1 VGAGC
6 ANANSSPGWHVESVP
21 APHCAGRWTALARP
35 RRLLL
40 AASVAVVAV
49 AGLLAAGRWLQPQL
63 DRQRAAAPPS
73 PSSTVET
80 ATHPPG
86 SPAITK
92 TADTA
97 PVDAIAVTPRTV
109 WTAAGGLVLRIDPVT
124 RHTVVVPGIGTVAP
138 PVVGLAAG
146 AGAVWATTTAGRP
159 LLRIDPGT
167 ARAASL
173 SVPAQAVAAARSG
186 VWAVCCQAGARRGQL
201 TRIDPA
207 TGRVLRV
214 MSLPGHPDAVGIGP
228 GGVWVRGSGRLL
240 WRIDPSSNRVVATIP
255 LASGPTSRGDAVGT
269 GEPGGDIAVTEDAV
283 WVSDPA
289 AATVWR
295 IDPRHDRVDSTGW
308 EADGSDL
315 AVAADGVVW
324 ASSDTRL
331 LGLGGSEVRGP
342 RRNLHELDTDRI
354 TAVAAAGDGG
364 LWLGT
369 AQGLFHVDQRLLR
382 AE

>member
-1 VGAGC
+1 
-6 ANANSSPGWHVESVP
+6 
-21 APHCAGRWTALARP
+21 LARP
-35 RRLLL
+35 QRLLL
-40 AASVAVVAV
+40 AALVAVVAL
-49 AGLLAAGRWLQPQL
+49 AGLLAAGRWLQPRL
-63 DRQRAAAPPS
+63 DRQRAAPP
-73 PSSTVET
+73 PPGATVVT

-97 PVDAIAVTPRTV
+97 PVDAIAVTPRMV
-109 WTAAGGLVLRIDPVT
+109 WTAADGLVLRIDPVT
-124 RHTVVVPGIGTVAP
+124 RHTVVVPGIETIAP

-146 AGAVWATTTAGRP
+146 AGAVWATTIGGRP
-159 LLRIDPGT
+159 LLRIDPRT
-167 ARAASL
+167 ARAVASL
-173 SVPAQAVAAARSG
+173 SVPAQAVAADRSG

-201 TRIDPA
+201 TRIDPV
-207 TGRVLRV
+207 TGRVGKV
-214 MSLPGHPDAVGIGP
+214 IGLPGQPDAVGIGP
-228 GGVWVRGSGRLL
+228 GGVWVRGTGRLL

-255 LASGPTSRGDAVGT
+255 LPSGPTSRGDAVGT
-269 GEPGGDIAVTEDAV
+269 GEPGGDIAVTKDAV

-295 IDPRHDRVDSTGW
+295 IDPRHNRVDGTGW
-308 EADGSDL
+308 EADGSEL

-342 RRNLHELDTDRI
+342 RRNLHELHTDRI
-354 TAVAAAGDGG
+354 TTVAAAGGGG

-382 AE
+382 EE